1 MSDSAPNPAA
11 AAFAELQQMVRHL
24 GEELATFRH
33 RALSAEARVRTLAE
47 QVGQEGVVATERV
60 AELERENGEL
70 RQRLGSAGEQARQM
84 LERLRFLR
92 QQQDGSDG

>member
-11 AAFAELQQMVRHL
+11 AFGELQQLVRHL
-24 GEELATFRH
+24 GQELASFRK
-33 RALSAEARVRTLAE
+33 RALSAEARVRTLE
-47 QVGQEGVVATERV
+47 DRVGREGVQTTERV
-60 AELERENGEL
+60 AELESENAEL
-70 RQRLGSAGEQARQM
+70 RERLAAAGEQARHM